1 MKRLVYLSTP
11 ITGKDI
17 NEVKKRVENEKERF
31 KSLNQF
37 GDAIYISPFDVC
49 SVPDDV
55 LPYEYYLSRCIE
67 IMMKCDVV
75 VFDKQWHKSKGCR
88 VEKHICETYDIH
100 HVILD
105 YEIPI

>member
-17 NEVKKRVENEKERF
+17 NEVKKRIENEKERF
-31 KSLNQF
+31 KSLKTF

-49 SVPDDV
+49 SIPDDV

-67 IMMKCDVV
+67 ILMKCDVV
-75 VFDKQWHKSKGCR
+75 VFDKNYLSSKGCR
-88 VEKHICETYDIH
+88 IEKYICETYDIN

>member
-17 NEVKKRVENEKERF
+17 NEVKKRIENEKERF
-31 KSLNQF
+31 KSLKTF

-49 SVPDDV
+49 SIPDSV

-75 VFDKQWHKSKGCR
+75 VFDKQWHKSKGCS
-88 VEKHICETYDIH
+88 VEKYICETYDIH

-105 YEIPI
+105 YDIVV